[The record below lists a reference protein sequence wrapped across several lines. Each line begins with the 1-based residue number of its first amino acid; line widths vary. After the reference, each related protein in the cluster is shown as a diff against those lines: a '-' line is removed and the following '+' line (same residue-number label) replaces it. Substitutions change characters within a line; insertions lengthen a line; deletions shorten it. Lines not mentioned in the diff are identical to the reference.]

1 MNVREYLIKKAA
13 AKTKALD
20 NHPVLKGKQKSALP
34 DKIQALI
41 IKKKMEKQAGA
52 ETQLIANILRAGSG
66 ASASEKAMA
75 RGLMREMKKGYK
87 TRTRKPTVVGYHG
100 DLTPKETPRRVYGE
114 IINEGRRAMQGKP
127 PSRLG
132 REMRL

>member
-34 DKIQALI
+34 DKVQALI

-52 ETQLIANILRAGSG
+52 ETQLIANVLRTGSG
-66 ASASEKAMA
+66 ASAGEKAIA
-75 RGLMREMKKGYK
+75 RGLMRKMKKGYK
-87 TRTRKPTVVGYHG
+87 
-100 DLTPKETPRRVYGE
+100 L
-114 IINEGRRAMQGKP
+114 
-127 PSRLG
+127 
-132 REMRL
+132 